1 MRFNA
6 ELNILSLVQNRKERA
21 CAQTKDSGSGFRRGN
36 EHLPD
41 HDYVFEGIIRRVAS
55 DIRFSARQIYAP
67 NDEYVWGGDFVN
79 VISAIKILQS
89 VIAHAVAGHNRTPS
103 RFLTG
108 SRSSSHNPTCLYPL
122 LVFL

>member
-21 CAQTKDSGSGFRRGN
+21 CAQTID
-36 EHLPD
+36 
-41 HDYVFEGIIRRVAS
+41 
-55 DIRFSARQIYAP
+55 AP